1 MDARRFRTFFSLS
14 LALVDAFM
22 LSLAFALA
30 FRVRRDVPFPTAA
43 AEIGSFREYLP
54 TLALFVG
61 SVIAV
66 FFLFRLYH
74 LVRASSRVD
83 EFYAIVSGISVG
95 TLLGVALQ
103 YLGLKNGPYEVNL
116 SRLLVGYFWFASVL
130 LVTLGRWVLE
140 TARDVLRSR
149 GWVQDRVLIIGTGE
163 PAQLVLDKIRG
174 SPFLG
179 YCVVGLVSHNGQR
192 GLTGLGDAPL
202 LGVAD
207 DVPHLIETQRVD
219 EVIVATPD
227 ASDEE
232 LVRLIDLC
240 QRDRMSIKLIPNVY
254 DILASGVTI
263 DDLGGLPL
271 LSVRDVAL
279 RGWKLA
285 IKRAMD
291 VAGSAIAL
299 ILFSPLMM
307 LTALLIKLD
316 SKGPVFF
323 VQERM
328 GLDAKP
334 FPVLKFRS
342 MRADAEEGGPG
353 WTVKGDPRITRLGRF
368 IRRTSLDEFPQFINV
383 LLGEMSL
390 VGPRPEQPAFV
401 EEFRRR
407 IPRYM
412 GRHREKAGI
421 TGWAQ
426 VNGLRGD
433 TSIEERTKYDLW
445 YIENWSVWLDIK
457 IILRT
462 IARVFFD
469 RSAY

>member
-1 MDARRFRTFFSLS
+1 MDARRFRTLFSLS
-14 LALVDAFM
+14 LAVVDTFM

-30 FRVRRDVPFPTAA
+30 FRVRRDLPIPTEAI
-43 AEIGSFREYLP
+43 EMGSFRDYVP
-54 TLALFVG
+54 TLALFAG
-61 SVIAV
+61 SVVAV

-83 EFYAIVSGISVG
+83 QFYATVSGVTVG

-103 YLGLKNGPYEVNL
+103 YLVLKNGPYEVNL
-116 SRLLVGYFWFASVL
+116 SRLLVGYYWVGGVM
-130 LVTLGRWVLE
+130 LVTLGRAVLE
-140 TARDVLRSR
+140 ITRDVLRSR
-149 GWVQDRVLIIGTGE
+149 GWVQDRVLLIGAGE
-163 PAQLVLDKIRG
+163 SAELVLQKIQG

-179 YCVVGLVSHNGQR
+179 YHVVGLVTHNGQ
-192 GLTGLGDAPL
+192 TAPPASGGVPI

-207 DVPHLIETQRVD
+207 DVPRLIETQAVD
-219 EVIVATPD
+219 EVIIAVPD
-227 ASDEE
+227 APDEE

-240 QRDRMSIKLIPNVY
+240 QRDRLSVKLIPNVY

-291 VAGSAIAL
+291 ILGSAAAL
-299 ILFSPLMM
+299 VLFSPLMM

-328 GLDAKP
+328 GLDAQP

-342 MRADAEEGGPG
+342 MRADAEVGGPG

-401 EEFRRR
+401 EKFRRR

-457 IILRT
+457 IIIRT
-462 IARVFFD
+462 VARVFFD
-469 RSAY
+469 RSAH

>member
-1 MDARRFRTFFSLS
+1 MDARRFRTLFSLS
-14 LALVDAFM
+14 LVLVDTFL
-22 LSLAFALA
+22 LSLAFTLA
-30 FRVRRDVPFPTAA
+30 FRLRRDVPFPTEAV
-43 AEIGSFREYLP
+43 EMGRFSEYLP
-54 TLALFVG
+54 TLAIFLG
-61 SVIAV
+61 SVIGV
-66 FFLFRLYH
+66 FFLMRLYH

-83 EFYAIVSGISVG
+83 EFYTLVGATTIG
-95 TLLGVALQ
+95 TLVAIALQ
-103 YLGLKNGPYEVNL
+103 YLLLKNGPYEVNL
-116 SRLLVGYFWFASVL
+116 SRLMLLYTWALAML

-140 TARDVLRSR
+140 IVRDALRSR
-149 GWVQDRVLIIGTGE
+149 GWVQDRVLIIGAGE
-163 PAQLVLDKIRG
+163 AAQLILQKIQG

-179 YCVVGLVSHNGQR
+179 YEVIGLVAEGGAGPAEVGGVPVVGTLAELPQLMDTH
-192 GLTGLGDAPL
+192 
-202 LGVAD
+202 
-207 DVPHLIETQRVD
+207 EVD
-219 EVIVATPD
+219 EVIIALPD
-227 ASDEE
+227 MPDEDLVE
-232 LVRLIDLC
+232 LIGVC
-240 QRDRMSIKLIPNVY
+240 QRDRLSIKLVPNVY
-254 DILASGVTI
+254 DIITTGVSI

-271 LSVRDVAL
+271 LSIRDVAQ

-291 VAGSAIAL
+291 VAGSAIIL
-299 ILFSPLMM
+299 ILSAPLMM
-307 LTALLIKLD
+307 FTALLIKLD
-316 SKGPVFF
+316 SRGPVFF

-342 MRADAEEGGPG
+342 MRSDAEVGGPG
-353 WTVKGDPRITRLGRF
+353 WTVKGDPRVTRLGRF

-401 EEFRRR
+401 EQFRRR

-412 GRHREKAGI
+412 ERHREKAGI

-445 YIENWSVWLDIK
+445 YIENWSVWLDVK
-457 IILRT
+457 IIVRT
-462 IARVFFD
+462 VAKMLFD